1 MTQLIISVPEWET
14 LVVSHLNDLDV
25 NTFTQDIVSRLGTAD
40 SLEDL
45 NRWLQ
50 LAMNIWNTTPQP
62 DRGGKSAQEL
72 SRRRAS

>member
-1 MTQLIISVPEWET
+1 LTQLIISVPEWET